1 MGKSTLFNAL
11 TASKNAE
18 AANFPFCTI
27 DPNIGIVDVVDER
40 LDKLTELSKSKKKI
54 YTNITFVDIAGLVK
68 GASKGEGLGNKFL
81 SHIREVDAIIHLV
94 RCFDSE
100 KITHVNSKINPVED
114 LETIKTE
121 IILSDI
127 DIIQKKL
134 EKGKKK
140 LLEEKQIK
148 ILEEKLNQLNE
159 GKEIFI
165 NGSDEKK
172 FLSSL
177 GLLSIK
183 PKIIVCNVDE
193 ESLANGNAFTKEVQ
207 NKYSNE
213 KVVTICADIE
223 DQIMGLDN
231 SERETF
237 MKEIGLNKTGLNQ
250 LIKEGYELL
259 NLDTF
264 FTSGPEES
272 RAWTVEKNTPAPK
285 AASVI
290 HTDFEKKFLTTLG
303 LLSIK
308 PKIIVCNVDEESL
321 ATGNAFTEDV
331 KRKYTAEKIVT
342 ICADIEDQIM
352 GLDNNERETFM
363 KEIGLNKTGLNQLIK
378 EGYDLLNLDTF
389 FTSGPEESRAWTIEK
404 NTLAPQAA
412 SVIHTDF
419 EKNFIRA
426 EAVTC
431 EDFIKF
437 GSAEKCKEN
446 GKLRIEGKDYIV
458 KDGDVLYFRVNP

>member
-1 MGKSTLFNAL
+1 MGFKCGIVGLPNVGKSTLFNAL

-27 DPNIGIVDVVDER
+27 DPNIGIVDVIDER
-40 LDKLTELSKSKKKI
+40 LDKLTKLSNSKKKI

-94 RCFDSE
+94 RCFESD

-121 IILSDI
+121 IILSDL

-140 LLEEKQIK
+140 LLQEKEIK
-148 ILEEKLNQLNE
+148 MLEEKLNQLNE
-159 GKEIFI
+159 GKEIVVK
-165 NGSDEKK
+165 DKLEKE

-193 ESLANGNAFTKEVQ
+193 ESLAGGNAFTDNVK
-207 NKYSNE
+207 KTFSN
-213 KVVTICADIE
+213 
-223 DQIMGLDN
+223 
-231 SERETF
+231 
-237 MKEIGLNKTGLNQ
+237 
-250 LIKEGYELL
+250 
-259 NLDTF
+259 
-264 FTSGPEES
+264 
-272 RAWTVEKNTPAPK
+272 
-285 AASVI
+285 
-290 HTDFEKKFLTTLG
+290 
-303 LLSIK
+303 
-308 PKIIVCNVDEESL
+308 
-321 ATGNAFTEDV
+321 
-331 KRKYTAEKIVT
+331 EKIVT

-352 GLDNNERETFM
+352 GLDNSERETFM

-389 FTSGPEESRAWTIEK
+389 FTSGPEESRAWTVKK
-404 NTLAPQAA
+404 NTLAPKAA

>member
-1 MGKSTLFNAL
+1 MGFKCGIVGLPNVGKSTLFNAL

-40 LDKLTELSKSKKKI
+40 LDQLTKLSNSKKKI

-81 SHIREVDAIIHLV
+81 SHIKEVDAIIHLV
-94 RCFDSE
+94 RCFESD
-100 KITHVNSKINPVED
+100 KITHVNSKINPVDD

-121 IILSDI
+121 IILSDL

-140 LLEEKQIK
+140 LLGEKEIK
-148 ILEEKLNQLNE
+148 ILEDKLKQLNN
-159 GKEIFI
+159 GKEVIA
-165 NGSDEKK
+165 NDKNEEK
-172 FLSSL
+172 FLNTL

-193 ESLANGNAFTKEVQ
+193 ESVAKGNSFTGSVKKNYPE
-207 NKYSNE
+207 E

-223 DQIMGLDN
+223 DQIMGLDKN
-231 SERETF
+231 ERETF

-290 HTDFEKKFLTTLG
+290 HTDFEK
-303 LLSIK
+303 
-308 PKIIVCNVDEESL
+308 
-321 ATGNAFTEDV
+321 
-331 KRKYTAEKIVT
+331 
-342 ICADIEDQIM
+342 
-352 GLDNNERETFM
+352 
-363 KEIGLNKTGLNQLIK
+363 
-378 EGYDLLNLDTF
+378 
-389 FTSGPEESRAWTIEK
+389 
-404 NTLAPQAA
+404 
-412 SVIHTDF
+412 
-419 EKNFIRA
+419 NFIRA
-426 EAVTC
+426 ETVTC
-431 EDFIKF
+431 EDFIKY

>member
-1 MGKSTLFNAL
+1 MGFKCGIVGLPNVGKSTLFNAL

-27 DPNIGIVDVVDER
+27 DPNIGIVDVIDER
-40 LDKLTELSKSKKKI
+40 LDQLSKLSNSKKKI

-94 RCFDSE
+94 RCFESD
-100 KITHVNSKINPVED
+100 KITHVNSEINPIED
-114 LETIKTE
+114 LEIIKTE
-121 IILSDI
+121 ITLSDL

-140 LLEEKQIK
+140 LLQEKEIK
-148 ILEEKLNQLNE
+148 ILEEKLNLLNS
-159 GKEIFI
+159 GKELII
-165 NGSDEKK
+165 NDQSERK
-172 FLSSL
+172 FLS
-177 GLLSIK
+177 
-183 PKIIVCNVDE
+183 
-193 ESLANGNAFTKEVQ
+193 
-207 NKYSNE
+207 
-213 KVVTICADIE
+213 
-223 DQIMGLDN
+223 
-231 SERETF
+231 
-237 MKEIGLNKTGLNQ
+237 
-250 LIKEGYELL
+250 
-259 NLDTF
+259 
-264 FTSGPEES
+264 
-272 RAWTVEKNTPAPK
+272 
-285 AASVI
+285 
-290 HTDFEKKFLTTLG
+290 TLG

-308 PKIIVCNVDEESL
+308 PKIIVCNVDEDSL
-321 ATGNAFTEDV
+321 AKGNTFTKTV
-331 KRKYTAEKIVT
+331 KEKYSNEKIIT

-352 GLDNNERETFM
+352 GLNNNDRETFM

-389 FTSGPEESRAWTIEK
+389 FTSGPEESRAWTVVK
-404 NTLAPQAA
+404 NTLAPKAA

-426 EAVTC
+426 EAVSC

>member
-1 MGKSTLFNAL
+1 MGFKCGIVGLPNVGKSTLFNAL

-27 DPNIGIVDVVDER
+27 DPNVGVVDVIDER

-81 SHIREVDAIIHLV
+81 SHIREVDSIIHLV
-94 RCFDSE
+94 RCFESE
-100 KITHVNSKINPVED
+100 KITHVNSNINPADD

-121 IILSDI
+121 IILSDL

-140 LLEEKQIK
+140 LLNEKEIT
-148 ILEEKLNQLNE
+148 ILEEKFSILSKGEEIQIKN
-159 GKEIFI
+159 KE
-165 NGSDEKK
+165 EEK
-172 FLSSL
+172 FLSNL

-193 ESLANGNAFTKEVQ
+193 ENLAKGNAHTEQIK
-207 NKYSNE
+207 NKYPSE
-213 KVVTICADIE
+213 KIINICADIE
-223 DQIMGLDN
+223 DQLSGLDKN
-231 SERETF
+231 EKEIF
-237 MKEIGLNKTGLNQ
+237 MQDIGLNKTGLNK
-250 LIKEGYELL
+250 LIKEGYDLLELE
-259 NLDTF
+259 TF

-272 RAWTVEKNTPAPK
+272 RAWTVK
-285 AASVI
+285 
-290 HTDFEKKFLTTLG
+290 
-303 LLSIK
+303 
-308 PKIIVCNVDEESL
+308 
-321 ATGNAFTEDV
+321 
-331 KRKYTAEKIVT
+331 
-342 ICADIEDQIM
+342 
-352 GLDNNERETFM
+352 
-363 KEIGLNKTGLNQLIK
+363 
-378 EGYDLLNLDTF
+378 
-389 FTSGPEESRAWTIEK
+389 K
-404 NTLAPQAA
+404 NTLAPKAA
-412 SVIHTDF
+412 GVIHTDF

-426 EAVTC
+426 EAVSC
-431 EDFIKF
+431 EDFINF

>member
-1 MGKSTLFNAL
+1 MGFKCGIVGLPNVGKSTLFNAL

-27 DPNIGIVDVVDER
+27 DPNIGIVDVIDDR
-40 LDKLTELSKSKKKI
+40 LDQLSKLSNSKKKI

-94 RCFDSE
+94 RCFESDQ
-100 KITHVNSKINPVED
+100 ITHVNSKINPVED

-127 DIIQKKL
+127 DVIQKKL
-134 EKGKKK
+134 DKGKKK
-140 LLEEKQIK
+140 LLDEKEIK
-148 ILEEKLNQLNE
+148 ILEEKLSQLNE
-159 GKEIFI
+159 GNEVTSNDQTEI
-165 NGSDEKK
+165 K
-172 FLSSL
+172 FLSNL

-193 ESLANGNAFTKEVQ
+193 ESLAEGNVFTKSIKEAHP
-207 NKYSNE
+207 NE

-231 SERETF
+231 NERETF
-237 MKEIGLNKTGLNQ
+237 MKEIGLSKTGLNQ

-272 RAWTVEKNTPAPK
+272 RAWTVK
-285 AASVI
+285 
-290 HTDFEKKFLTTLG
+290 
-303 LLSIK
+303 
-308 PKIIVCNVDEESL
+308 
-321 ATGNAFTEDV
+321 
-331 KRKYTAEKIVT
+331 
-342 ICADIEDQIM
+342 
-352 GLDNNERETFM
+352 
-363 KEIGLNKTGLNQLIK
+363 
-378 EGYDLLNLDTF
+378 
-389 FTSGPEESRAWTIEK
+389 K
-404 NTLAPQAA
+404 NTLAPKAA

-426 EAVTC
+426 ETVTC
-431 EDFIKF
+431 EDFIKY

-446 GKLRIEGKDYIV
+446 GKLRI
-458 KDGDVLYFRVNP
+458 